1 MPRLTLE
8 EFTNFFQYY
17 QGETHQMDA
26 VGELWRRMPVDLL
39 EQDSDWVVK
48 FRSGPPKEEKE
59 PGAISVI
66 NAAGLQLIKEFEG
79 LRLDAYI
86 CPAGVWTVGYGST
99 GEHVYPGQVISEPE
113 AEELLRKDL
122 WRFEDCVSS
131 RVQVGLTD
139 NEYAALVSFSY
150 NVGCGA
156 LQESTLLRRL
166 NAGEPKP
173 RVFTEELPKWCRGGG
188 QVLPGLVRRRQ
199 AELDLA
205 LS

>member
-1 MPRLTLE
+1 
-8 EFTNFFQYY
+8 
-17 QGETHQMDA
+17 MDA

-39 EQDSDWVVK
+39 EEDADWIVK
-48 FRSGPPKEEKE
+48 YRSAPAKEEKE
-59 PGAISVI
+59 AGAISVI
-66 NAAGLQLIKEFEG
+66 NSAGLQLIKEFEG
-79 LRLDAYI
+79 LRLDSYI

-99 GEHVYPGQVISEPE
+99 GEHVYPGQHITEPE

-131 RVQVGLTD
+131 RVAVGLTD
-139 NEYAALVSFSY
+139 NEYAALVSFAF
-150 NVGCGA
+150 NCGCGA

-173 RVFTEELPKWCRGGG
+173 RVFSEELPKWVNGPNGP
-188 QVLPGLVRRRQ
+188 LPGLVRRRQ
-199 AELDLA
+199 AEVDLA